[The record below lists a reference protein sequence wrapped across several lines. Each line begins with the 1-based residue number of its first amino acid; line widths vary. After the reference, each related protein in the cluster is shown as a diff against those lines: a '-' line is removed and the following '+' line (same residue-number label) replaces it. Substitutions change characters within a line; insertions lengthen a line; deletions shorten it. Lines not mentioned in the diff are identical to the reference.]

1 MRNLRTVRTMCFK
14 VRNMAVPAINSVVD
28 SMQALAAQ
36 ASGGIQSPTFGRASS
51 MQDKSETRFSDVL
64 MDSVKSLNDVQVTAK
79 TQTEKFMLGATD
91 VTLNDV
97 MVGMQK
103 SSLALNLG
111 VQVRNKLVSA
121 YQEIMSMP
129 V

>member
-1 MRNLRTVRTMCFK
+1 
-14 VRNMAVPAINSVVD
+14 MAVPAINSVVE

-36 ASGGIQSPTFGRASS
+36 ASGGIQSPVVNLNSAL
-51 MQDKSETRFSDVL
+51 QEKSETRFSDVL
-64 MDSVKSLNDVQVTAK
+64 LDSVKSLNEVRNQSSAM
-79 TQTEKFMLGATD
+79 TEKFMLGAPD

>member
-1 MRNLRTVRTMCFK
+1 
-14 VRNMAVPAINSVVD
+14 MAVPAISSVVD

-36 ASGGIQSPTFGRASS
+36 ASGGVQTPAFARASAL
-51 MQDKSETRFSDVL
+51 QDKSETRFSDVL